1 MGGPRERPE
10 DGAPGIDRRSVL
22 RAGAFGAAGLASAR
36 FLAGCS
42 TMPSAAP
49 VVPPVTIP
57 PDAVYDCGVASGL
70 HAPDAAVLWT
80 RVAPG
85 AVAAVDVAW
94 EVAIDPG
101 FTSVVA
107 TGTAS
112 AEPGADGCVKVLAQG
127 LSPATTHWY
136 RFRVDGRTSPVGR
149 TRTPAGEGAPVPR
162 VRLGVASCQNFPAG
176 FYPAWRAMAAE
187 DLDAVVHVGDYIY
200 ESGGG
205 SANPLNVR
213 FDELGTAT
221 TLAGYRA
228 KYRLYRSDADLR
240 AAHAAHAFL
249 PVWDD
254 HEFVND
260 YDRLTIVE
268 QPARAEAAYRAWFEY
283 QPVWPIDGTRI
294 HRRARFGSLV
304 DLSLLDTR
312 QYRDP
317 HPNGGKGTLSATT
330 DGPAREVHREGRTIM
345 GDDQRTWLLD
355 GFDDAQDR
363 GITWKLVGNQVMIAP
378 VRIVD
383 LDEPFLRLF
392 NPDTPKHAG
401 VYLNTDSW
409 DGYQWERDEVM
420 RHLHDGGVAN
430 VGFLTGDIHAFWQA
444 PLLVDFDDDA
454 SPAVAQEFVCGSVS
468 SRGLDYA
475 GDLAAGLSEAA
486 VGLRP
491 GFRYVDLV
499 RRGFGIIDCT
509 SGSAT
514 VEFRVADAS
523 RPDGVVRPASRFDWA
538 AGTQDVRL
546 VPA

>member
-1 MGGPRERPE
+1 MQDPGERGSRR
-10 DGAPGIDRRSVL
+10 DGMDRRSVL

-36 FLAGCS
+36 FLAACS
-42 TMPSAAP
+42 TMPGATGTTM
-49 VVPPVTIP
+49 PPVTVP
-57 PDAVYDCGVASGL
+57 TDPVWDCGVASGM
-70 HAPDAAVLWT
+70 HTPDAAVLWT
-80 RVAPG
+80 RVAAG
-85 AVAAVDVAW
+85 ADAAVDVGW
-94 EVAIDPG
+94 EVATDAG
-101 FTSVVA
+101 FTTVVRA
-107 TGTAS
+107 GTAT
-112 AEPGADGCVKVLAQG
+112 AGPDTDGCVKVLAMG
-127 LSPATTHWY
+127 LAPATTHWY
-136 RFRVDGRTSPVGR
+136 RFRVDGLTSPVGR
-149 TRTPAGEGAPVPR
+149 TRTPAADGAAVGR

-205 SANPLNVR
+205 SNPLNVR
-213 FDELGTAT
+213 SDTVGTAT

-268 QPARAEAAYRAWFEY
+268 QPDRAAAAYRAWFEY

-304 DLSLLDTR
+304 DLALLDTR

-317 HPNGGKGTLSATT
+317 HPNGGKGTIGVSTEEPT
-330 DGPAREVHREGRTIM
+330 REIHREGRTIL
-345 GDDQRTWLLD
+345 GDAQRGWLLD
-355 GFDDAQDR
+355 GFSDAQDR

-378 VRIVD
+378 VRVLD
-383 LDEPFLRLF
+383 LDEPFFRLL
-392 NPDTPKHAG
+392 NPDTPRHAG
-401 VYLNTDSW
+401 VYINTDGW
-409 DGYQWERDEVM
+409 DGYLWERDRVM
-420 RHLHDGGVAN
+420 EHLHDGGIAN
-430 VGFLTGDIHAFWQA
+430 VAFLTGDIHSFWQA
-444 PLLVDFDDDA
+444 PLRLDYDQEF

-468 SRGLDYA
+468 SRGLDLA
-475 GDLAAGLSEAA
+475 GDLA
-486 VGLRP
+486 VGLGDAATRLPP

-509 SGSAT
+509 PTSSS
-514 VEFRVADAS
+514 VEFRVVDAS
-523 RPDGVVRPASRFDWA
+523 APDGSVRPGSRFDWA
-538 AGTQDVRL
+538 AGTQDVAFT
-546 VPA
+546 PG